1 MTQNHQASSPSVK
14 EIRKR
19 FEQQNPEA
27 SNLEGLYTKV
37 NKPHK
42 RQHDQETG
50 ETVYA
55 PQNPPETAYAPQN
68 PPETAY
74 AIQGG
79 MHPFQEPEHV
89 YAEVDFSPQG
99 RSPKKPEP
107 VYAEVDFSP
116 QGRSPKKPEPVYAE
130 VDFSPQGR
138 SPKKPESVYA
148 EIDFSPQGEPSP
160 QEPEHV
166 YAEVD
171 FSPQGRSPKKPENVH
186 AEIAFNAQG
195 EHSLQNPEHVHATQ
209 EPVETIYVSQ
219 NPPESAYAIP
229 RPQKLVDPYLVTDL
243 FEPHGRPDSQR
254 LENSLYDT
262 VGGGARGPQK
272 PEYVY
277 ATVDMGAQ
285 GEQESLQ
292 RENPI
297 YEGIASGRT
306 TPPPRSQKDEIT
318 TKLLQNTDF
327 QSGVKEIQQW
337 SKVVYGD
344 EHALNKQLAAIL
356 DNPQEGEKVL
366 WDLAANPES
375 GGKLAGRKMLGIKS
389 PDRKQAEEGFS
400 PLCSALEK
408 HVETTQKLH
417 RDFTREQTRHQSHER
432 GGSPERHAH
441 EHHHHAREAHQHS
454 QEHEAQQ
461 RRHREE
467 RGMAFAM

>member
-14 EIRKR
+14 ELRKR

-27 SNLEGLYTKV
+27 SNLEDLYAKV
-37 NKPHK
+37 DKPHK
-42 RQHDQETG
+42 RQPNQETG

-55 PQNPPETAYAPQN
+55 PQNPPETVYAPQN

-79 MHPFQEPEHV
+79 MPPFQEPEHV

-99 RSPKKPEP
+99 RSPQKPEP

-116 QGRSPKKPEPVYAE
+116 QGRSPQKPEHVYAEVDFSPQGRSPQKPEPVYAE

-138 SPKKPESVYA
+138 SPQKPEGVYA
-148 EIDFSPQGEPSP
+148 TVGM
-160 QEPEHV
+160 
-166 YAEVD
+166 
-171 FSPQGRSPKKPENVH
+171 G
-186 AEIAFNAQG
+186 AQG
-195 EHSLQNPEHVHATQ
+195 EHSLQNPEHVHTPQ
-209 EPVETIYVSQ
+209 EPVETIYAPQ
-219 NPPESAYAIP
+219 NPPETAYAIP

-262 VGGGARGPQK
+262 VGRGAHGPQK

-277 ATVDMGAQ
+277 ATVGMGAQ
-285 GEQESLQ
+285 GEQDSLQ
-292 RENPI
+292 QDNPI
-297 YEGIASGRT
+297 YEGIASGRA
-306 TPPPRSQKDEIT
+306 TPPPRTQKDEIT
-318 TKLLQNTDF
+318 TKLLQNTEF
-327 QSGVKEIQQW
+327 QYSVREVQEW

-375 GGKLAGRKMLGIKS
+375 GGKLAGRQVLGIKS
-389 PDRKQAEEGFS
+389 PDRKQAEDGFS

-408 HVETTQKLH
+408 HIVTAQTLH
-417 RDFTREQTRHQSHER
+417 NNFTREQARHQSHER
-432 GGSPERHAH
+432 GETPERHAH
-441 EHHHHAREAHQHS
+441 EHHQHAREAHQHS

-461 RRHREE
+461 HRHREE
-467 RGMAFAM
+467 RGMTFAL